1 MIGNALR
8 IDIEKYASELSR
20 RNLMFATT
28 QAGTLTRDM
37 IRRYLASLRYMLA
50 LTPVHLTKAARRA
63 RELGDEPLAKH
74 FEHKLVE
81 EIGHDAWAE
90 QDLRSL
96 EAERAARTPDV
107 TNGAR
112 ELGSYLERRIDEN
125 PVYWLAYAAFA
136 EYITVI
142 KGPEWLEL
150 LETRCGI
157 PRSSMTAVDKHVD
170 LDREHAEEG
179 FAVIDDFVG
188 DPGMLPAMRQV
199 MAESMAHFDAYCAEA
214 VNAGEGAVAEHVSAA

>member
-107 TNGAR
+107 TNAAR
-112 ELGSYLERRIDEN
+112 ELGAYIDRAIEQN
-125 PVYWLAYAAFA
+125 PLCYLAYIAFA
-136 EYITVI
+136 EYITVM
-142 KGPEWLEL
+142 KGPEWLDL

-157 PRSSMTAVDKHVD
+157 PRSSMTAIDKHVE

-179 FAVIDDFVG
+179 FAVIDDFAVE
-188 DPGMLPAMRQV
+188 PQILPAMRQV
-199 MAESMAHFDAYCAEA
+199 MADSMAYFDAYCAEA